1 VRILLIICT
10 GISGSGKKEYV
21 KSVKEIAKSA
31 GKELVEVH
39 TGDKMYKKSEE
50 LGYPI
55 ANGAILDTSE
65 RQLDYLRGLVFEEII
80 RMKDITENILVVTHA
95 CFRWHKH
102 LTKAFDYYYLS
113 KLNPDL
119 YITVT
124 DTIYSIF
131 GRLEQNQWRGRNNLT
146 ELLTWRD
153 EEEFETKTF
162 ARIQK
167 KPHFLV
173 ARSEPPETLYNL
185 IFEPKMKKGYLS
197 YPISGAEREAIQKV
211 ERIRDELRKNLI
223 IFDPMAI
230 KDVDWLSLALAQK
243 KKGKTSISIPFLD
256 YDGSK
261 KEITIPIEEF
271 EKASI
276 FLKDQTIARDYGLID
291 QSDFVAVNYY
301 DPDLPSPGV
310 QREIRY
316 AKDSG
321 KPVYLYYPRDVMS
334 PFQELDITK
343 HFQDLNEFVGFL
355 KKM

>member
-1 VRILLIICT
+1 M
-10 GISGSGKKEYV
+10 SGSGKKEYIE
-21 KSVKEIAKSA
+21 SVKKIAKSA
-31 GKELVEVH
+31 GKELVDVH
-39 TGDKMYKKSEE
+39 TGDRMYKKSEE
-50 LGYPI
+50 LGYTI
-55 ANGAILDTSE
+55 ENGTILDTSE
-65 RQLDYLRGLVFEEII
+65 RHLDYLRGLVFEEII
-80 RMKDITENILVVTHA
+80 RIKDTTENLLVNTHA

-113 KLNPDL
+113 KLSPDL

-131 GRLEQNQWRGRNNLT
+131 GRLEQNQWRGRNSLT
-146 ELLTWRD
+146 ELLAWRD
-153 EEEFETKTF
+153 EEEFVTKTF

-173 ARSEPPETLYNL
+173 ARSEPPEMLHNL
-185 IFEPKMKKGYLS
+185 IFEPKMKRGYLS
-197 YPISGAEREAIQKV
+197 YPISAAEREAIQEV
-211 ERIRDELRKNLI
+211 QSIRDELRKNLI

-256 YDGSK
+256 HDDSK
-261 KEITIPIEEF
+261 KEITIPIEEL
-271 EKASI
+271 ERASI
-276 FLKDQTIARDYGLID
+276 YLKDQTIARDYSLID

-321 KPVYLYYPRDVMS
+321 KPVYLYYPQERMN
-334 PFQELDITK
+334 PFQELDVTK
-343 HFQDLNEFVGFL
+343 HFQDVNELVSFL